1 MYGKIVMGLAFLAAG
16 GTILGGCKKE
26 SAEKP
31 AAPQQAPAPTT
42 APSAEAKTGEALYK
56 QHCAVCHP
64 DGGNTINPKKTL
76 HRSNREEH
84 GIKTAEDIIKNM
96 RNPGPGMTKFDEKTI
111 PDKDAMAIAEYVLNT
126 FN

>member
-1 MYGKIVMGLAFLAAG
+1 MYGKIVMGLAFLAVG

-31 AAPQQAPAPTT
+31 AAPEQAPAPTT
-42 APSAEAKTGEALYK
+42 APSAEAKTGEELFK
-56 QHCAVCHP
+56 QHCVVCHP

-76 HRSNREEH
+76 HKKVLEANGVE
-84 GIKTAEDIIKNM
+84 TAEDIIMKM
-96 RNPGPGMTKFDEKTI
+96 RIPGPGMNKFDENTI
-111 PDKDAMAIAEYVLNT
+111 PDKDAKAIAEYVLNT